1 MDSPTTA
8 CAPGPDGRLEP
19 GGAWKASTTQAPC
32 AYSASIIH
40 SLIVLRTGQM
50 GAWNLARLQ
59 FNNPCTIQSFALASF
74 ADQRRAGRGR
84 EDPGSLEVGL
94 VWGPNGVLRLL
105 SRHF

>member
-1 MDSPTTA
+1 MALFSHFSATTA
-8 CAPGPDGRLEP
+8 APLGPDGRLES
-19 GGAWKASTTQAPC
+19 GGKATTQELS
-32 AYSASIIH
+32 AYSASTIYLNIM
-40 SLIVLRTGQM
+40 LRAGQM

-94 VWGPNGVLRLL
+94 A
-105 SRHF
+105 

>member
-1 MDSPTTA
+1 MPYDCAAPWGQMGVWSLA
-8 CAPGPDGRLEP
+8 CLQSNSMKHP
-19 GGAWKASTTQAPC
+19 
-32 AYSASIIH
+32 ASIVYL
-40 SLIVLRTGQM
+40 SVVLRAGQM

-94 VWGPNGVLRLL
+94 T
-105 SRHF
+105 